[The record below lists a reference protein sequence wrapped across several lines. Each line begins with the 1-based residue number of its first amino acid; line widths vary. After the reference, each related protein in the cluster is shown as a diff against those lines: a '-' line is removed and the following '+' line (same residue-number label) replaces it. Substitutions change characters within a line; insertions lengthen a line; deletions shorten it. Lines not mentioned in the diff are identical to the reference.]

1 MVARDGRSAGSRRR
15 IVVASIAAGSVA
27 LATAAAFV
35 TPAGAVPDQ
44 DPDDTTN
51 TSVVVLP
58 EGRQED
64 GARELNVLPTG
75 QQAVS
80 EGEQGEPNPEAPEVT
95 LATRGTPTQGDGG
108 NPDEPLVTLAGGSQD
123 TAAPTPG

>member
-1 MVARDGRSAGSRRR
+1 MVARHGRSAGSRRR
-15 IVVASIAAGSVA
+15 IVVAAVAAGAVA
-27 LATAAAFV
+27 LATATAFV

-58 EGRQED
+58 EGSQED
-64 GARELNVLPTG
+64 GSQELNVLPTG
-75 QQAVS
+75 EQAVS

-95 LATRGTPTQGDGG
+95 VPTRGTPSQSDGG
-108 NPDEPLVTLAGGSQD
+108 TPEEPLVTLAEASQD
-123 TAAPTPG
+123 TAAPAPG